1 MTTISRRETLS
12 LVRKALH
19 EAFPQTTF
27 TLQPSRSKGNAAYGC
42 TLVFVKWIDGPSS
55 SQVNEVVSR
64 FEDRLSDWNRPEP
77 WDNQPKAY
85 HLLDGHAVRFDLSF
99 FSFKRTM
106 SEETL
111 VDVMDAAVKDF
122 ATPYETTAI
131 RYSTV
136 VPQPSKTAERV
147 QRVDQDAWEH
157 QELRQE
163 LLDLAANA
171 MVANG
176 PAPTR
181 SRARL

>member
-55 SQVNEVVSR
+55 SQVNEVVNR
-64 FEDRLSDWNRPEP
+64 FEERIIDWDRATLRS
-77 WDNQPKAY
+77 NQPKAY

-99 FSFKRTM
+99 FSNKRTM

-111 VDVMDAAVKDF
+111 VDVMNAAVTDF
-122 ATPYETTAI
+122 QTPYETTAI
-131 RYSTV
+131 RYTTV

-147 QRVDQDAWEH
+147 QCVDQGAWE
-157 QELRQE
+157 RQE

-171 MVANG
+171 VVANG

>member
-27 TLQPSRSKGNAAYGC
+27 TLQPSRSKGNAACGF
-42 TLVFVKWIDGPSS
+42 TLVWVKWIDGPSS
-55 SQVNEVVSR
+55 SQVHDVVSR
-64 FEDRLSDWNRPEP
+64 FEDRIIDWDRPTP
-77 WDNQPKAY
+77 WSNQPKAN
-85 HLLDGHAVRFDLSF
+85 HLLDGHAVRFDVSF
-99 FSFKRTM
+99 FSLKRTM

-122 ATPYETTAI
+122 PTPYETTAI
-131 RYSTV
+131 RYTTV

-147 QRVDQDAWEH
+147 QRVDQGAWE
-157 QELRQE
+157 RQE

-176 PAPTR
+176 PTPTR
-181 SRARL
+181 NRARL